1 MKKAYLILLAAVT
14 ILVSCTDT
22 FSPSIYITPS
32 LSEVP
37 CTGGSVDIKVMTNL
51 PWIVDA
57 GESSPATF
65 SKTNGIGDDVV
76 TVTIPATDSWTTS
89 CITVKFSARSNSATS
104 SKTAYITQDYQ
115 PYISVS
121 GESGTIA
128 KEGGF
133 AEVVVTANTDWTAS
147 CSEVAGVTF
156 SPASGSTGNT
166 RVKISVPA
174 NEGTTRRIT
183 VNFAIDGDSD
193 HFYLYQY

>member
-1 MKKAYLILLAAVT
+1 MKKAYLILLAALT

-37 CTGGSVDIKVMTNL
+37 CTGGSVDIKVMTDL
-51 PWIVDA
+51 PWKVST
-57 GESSPATF
+57 GEESPATF
-65 SKTNGIGDDVV
+65 SKTAGIGDDVV

-89 CITVKFSARSNSATS
+89 CITVKFTSRSNGVSS
-104 SKTAYITQDYQ
+104 SKTAYITQDFK

-121 GESGTIA
+121 GESSTIA
-128 KEGGF
+128 KEGGM

-147 CSEVAGVTF
+147 CTEVEGVTF

-166 RVKISVPA
+166 KVKISVPA
-174 NEGTTRRIT
+174 NGGATRRIT